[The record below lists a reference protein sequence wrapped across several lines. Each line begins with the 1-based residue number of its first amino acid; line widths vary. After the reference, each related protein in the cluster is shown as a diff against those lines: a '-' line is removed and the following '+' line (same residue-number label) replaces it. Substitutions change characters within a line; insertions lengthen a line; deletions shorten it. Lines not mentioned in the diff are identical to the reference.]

1 MKRWDDRRVNTST
14 AILQAAWMEG
24 YQPCGARTLK
34 ASTVPHPAVS
44 VVVPVFNMA
53 EKSYLMSLIA
63 SLKAQTLSSIEF
75 LLVDD
80 HSTDDSLQIMLSET
94 AGDCR
99 FAVISSEENGR
110 QGAARNKG
118 IDAARGSYIGFVD
131 GDDVIDPGY
140 FESLYRAAEG
150 ESADIAVAPFVITD
164 EDLNVESPC
173 IWAFSRN
180 DASGDRKSQFGRLIL
195 HPAHVVC
202 SLYSARLFREGC
214 TRFPEGV
221 FFEDNPT
228 CLRLLCLANKVVPIP
243 LTEEVPRY
251 YYRQHS
257 SSTDH
262 RTDNLEVQIRDRVAT
277 ADMALADAEASGY
290 FYEFE
295 EPIRLYYL
303 RLCLINTASKVALL
317 DSCEASRKRF
327 RELRDYALGKCRIS
341 FKGPVFQGFPIK
353 DKAIYR
359 LACQAPGLYVAILRL
374 RLAAK
379 QGFDK

>member
-1 MKRWDDRRVNTST
+1 M
-14 AILQAAWMEG
+14 
-24 YQPCGARTLK
+24 
-34 ASTVPHPAVS
+34 
-44 VVVPVFNMA
+44 
-53 EKSYLMSLIA
+53 
-63 SLKAQTLSSIEF
+63 
-75 LLVDD
+75 
-80 HSTDDSLQIMLSET
+80 
-94 AGDCR
+94 
-99 FAVISSEENGR
+99 
-110 QGAARNKG
+110 
-118 IDAARGSYIGFVD
+118 
-131 GDDVIDPGY
+131 
-140 FESLYRAAEG
+140 
-150 ESADIAVAPFVITD
+150 
-164 EDLNVESPC
+164 
-173 IWAFSRN
+173 
-180 DASGDRKSQFGRLIL
+180 
-195 HPAHVVC
+195 
-202 SLYSARLFREGC
+202 
-214 TRFPEGV
+214 
-221 FFEDNPT
+221 
-228 CLRLLCLANKVVPIP
+228 PIP

-303 RLCLINTASKVALL
+303 RLCLINTASKIALL